1 MNHPEPVLEM
11 YNYHAWTNGVIIDR
25 LNELPEHVYHKEI
38 QSGFSSVSKV
48 LSHIYL
54 TDYAWFDIISGI
66 SMDEAMASSSELKEE
81 VEKKSIEEM
90 KKTFMDLYERNK
102 ALLSTVDMEKVM
114 VVDNPY
120 AGSLETTISE
130 SVLHVVTHGSYHRG
144 NIATMLR
151 QMGHTSV
158 MQDFGLYLYTKS
170 NIKLYTI
177 SWIGG
182 MYRWMNLLAPVFT
195 VHMMCIVR
203 LVF

>member
-11 YNYHAWTNGVIIDR
+11 YNYHAWANGVIIDR

-102 ALLSTVDMEKVM
+102 ALLSTEDMEKVM

-158 MQDFGLYLYTKS
+158 MQDFGLYLYTK
-170 NIKLYTI
+170 
-177 SWIGG
+177 
-182 MYRWMNLLAPVFT
+182 
-195 VHMMCIVR
+195 
-203 LVF
+203 

>member
-11 YNYHAWTNGVIIDR
+11 YNYHAWANGVIIDR
-25 LNELPEHVYHKEI
+25 LNELPEHIYHKEI

-54 TDYAWFDIISGI
+54 TDYTWFDIISGI
-66 SMDEAMASSSELKEE
+66 SMDEAMASSSELKKE

-90 KKTFMDLYERNK
+90 KKIFIDLYERNK
-102 ALLSTVDMEKVM
+102 ALLSTEDMEKIM

-158 MQDFGLYLYTKS
+158 MQDFGLYLYTK
-170 NIKLYTI
+170 
-177 SWIGG
+177 
-182 MYRWMNLLAPVFT
+182 
-195 VHMMCIVR
+195 
-203 LVF
+203 

>member
-1 MNHPEPVLEM
+1 MNHLEPVLEM
-11 YNYHAWTNGVIIDR
+11 YNYHAWANGVIIDR
-25 LNELPEHVYHKEI
+25 LNELPEHIYHKEI
-38 QSGFSSVSKV
+38 QSGFSSLSKV

-54 TDYAWFDIISGI
+54 TDYTWFDIISGI

-90 KKTFMDLYERNK
+90 KKIFIDLYERNK
-102 ALLSTVDMEKVM
+102 ALLSTEDMEKVM

-158 MQDFGLYLYTKS
+158 MQDFGLYLYTK
-170 NIKLYTI
+170 
-177 SWIGG
+177 
-182 MYRWMNLLAPVFT
+182 
-195 VHMMCIVR
+195 
-203 LVF
+203 

>member
-1 MNHPEPVLEM
+1 MNPPEPVLEM
-11 YNYHAWTNGVIIDR
+11 YNYHAWANGVIIDR

-54 TDYAWFDIISGI
+54 TDYAWFDIISGK

-158 MQDFGLYLYTKS
+158 MQDFGLYLYTK
-170 NIKLYTI
+170 
-177 SWIGG
+177 
-182 MYRWMNLLAPVFT
+182 
-195 VHMMCIVR
+195 
-203 LVF
+203 

>member
-1 MNHPEPVLEM
+1 MNHPGSVLEM
-11 YNYHAWTNGVIIDR
+11 YNYHAWANGVIIDR
-25 LNELPEHVYHKEI
+25 LNELPENVYHKEI

-158 MQDFGLYLYTKS
+158 MQDFGLYLYTK
-170 NIKLYTI
+170 
-177 SWIGG
+177 
-182 MYRWMNLLAPVFT
+182 
-195 VHMMCIVR
+195 
-203 LVF
+203 

>member
-11 YNYHAWTNGVIIDR
+11 YNYHAWANGVIIDR
-25 LNELPEHVYHKEI
+25 LNELPEHIYHKEI

-54 TDYAWFDIISGI
+54 TDYTWFDIISGI
-66 SMDEAMASSSELKEE
+66 SMDEAMASSSELKKE

-130 SVLHVVTHGSYHRG
+130 SVLHLVTHGSYHRG

-158 MQDFGLYLYTKS
+158 MQDFGLYLYTK
-170 NIKLYTI
+170 
-177 SWIGG
+177 
-182 MYRWMNLLAPVFT
+182 
-195 VHMMCIVR
+195 
-203 LVF
+203 

>member
-1 MNHPEPVLEM
+1 MTHPEPVLEM
-11 YNYHAWTNGVIIDR
+11 YNYHAWANGVIIDR

-90 KKTFMDLYERNK
+90 KKTFIDLYERNK

-158 MQDFGLYLYTKS
+158 MQDFGLYLYTK
-170 NIKLYTI
+170 
-177 SWIGG
+177 
-182 MYRWMNLLAPVFT
+182 
-195 VHMMCIVR
+195 
-203 LVF
+203 

>member
-1 MNHPEPVLEM
+1 MNHREPVLEM
-11 YNYHAWTNGVIIDR
+11 YNYHAWANGVIIDR
-25 LNELPEHVYHKEI
+25 LNELPEHIYHKEI

-54 TDYAWFDIISGI
+54 TDYMWFDIISGI
-66 SMDEAMASSSELKEE
+66 SMDKAMASSSELKKE

-90 KKTFMDLYERNK
+90 KKIFIDLYERNK
-102 ALLSTVDMEKVM
+102 ALLSTEDMEKVM

-158 MQDFGLYLYTKS
+158 MQDFGLYLYTK
-170 NIKLYTI
+170 
-177 SWIGG
+177 
-182 MYRWMNLLAPVFT
+182 
-195 VHMMCIVR
+195 
-203 LVF
+203 

>member
-11 YNYHAWTNGVIIDR
+11 YNYHAWANGVIIDR

-90 KKTFMDLYERNK
+90 KKTFIDLYERNK
-102 ALLSTVDMEKVM
+102 ALLSTVDMGKVM

-120 AGSLETTISE
+120 AGSLETSISE

-151 QMGHTSV
+151 QMGHASV
-158 MQDFGLYLYTKS
+158 MQDFGLYLYTK
-170 NIKLYTI
+170 
-177 SWIGG
+177 
-182 MYRWMNLLAPVFT
+182 
-195 VHMMCIVR
+195 
-203 LVF
+203 

>member
-11 YNYHAWTNGVIIDR
+11 YNYHAWANGVIIDR

-130 SVLHVVTHGSYHRG
+130 SVLRCHSRIISSWQYSYHVTANGAHFRYARFWPLPLYKIEHQTIYHFLNRG
-144 NIATMLR
+144 
-151 QMGHTSV
+151 
-158 MQDFGLYLYTKS
+158 
-170 NIKLYTI
+170 
-177 SWIGG
+177 
-182 MYRWMNLLAPVFT
+182 
-195 VHMMCIVR
+195 CIDG
-203 LVF
+203 

>member
-11 YNYHAWTNGVIIDR
+11 YNYHAWANGVIIDR

-66 SMDEAMASSSELKEE
+66 SMNEAMASSSELKEE

-90 KKTFMDLYERNK
+90 KKTFMDLYVRNK
-102 ALLSTVDMEKVM
+102 AILSTVDMEKVM

-151 QMGHTSV
+151 QMGHTSI
-158 MQDFGLYLYTKS
+158 MQDFGLYLYTK
-170 NIKLYTI
+170 
-177 SWIGG
+177 
-182 MYRWMNLLAPVFT
+182 
-195 VHMMCIVR
+195 
-203 LVF
+203 

>member
-11 YNYHAWTNGVIIDR
+11 YNYHAWANGVIIDR

-66 SMDEAMASSSELKEE
+66 SMDEAMSSSSELKEE

-102 ALLSTVDMEKVM
+102 ALLSTVDVEKVM

-151 QMGHTSV
+151 QMGHPSV
-158 MQDFGLYLYTKS
+158 MQDFGLYLYTK
-170 NIKLYTI
+170 
-177 SWIGG
+177 
-182 MYRWMNLLAPVFT
+182 
-195 VHMMCIVR
+195 
-203 LVF
+203 

>member
-11 YNYHAWTNGVIIDR
+11 YNYHAWANGVIIDR

-54 TDYAWFDIISGI
+54 TDYVWFDIISGI

-102 ALLSTVDMEKVM
+102 AILSTVDMEKVM

-158 MQDFGLYLYTKS
+158 MQDFGLYLYTK
-170 NIKLYTI
+170 
-177 SWIGG
+177 
-182 MYRWMNLLAPVFT
+182 
-195 VHMMCIVR
+195 
-203 LVF
+203 